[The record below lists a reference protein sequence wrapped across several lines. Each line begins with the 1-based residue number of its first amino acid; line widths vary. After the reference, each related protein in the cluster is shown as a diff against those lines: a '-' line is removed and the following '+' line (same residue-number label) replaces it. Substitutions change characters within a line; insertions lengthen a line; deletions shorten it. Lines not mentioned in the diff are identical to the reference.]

1 MKASPPRN
9 AAGPKS
15 VPHLCRNLSRF
26 CQVDFVAARIALKNA
41 GLKSIPQRAYGR
53 TMPLSPD
60 NLAYPNRRYG
70 QDIARYDWSMSVDRP
85 KRVWPDGK
93 LVAALIIVPL
103 EFFMLNPSG
112 KPFKHPGAMV
122 TPFPDLRHFT
132 SRDYGNRVGVFR
144 ILKALKQAG
153 LRATFPVNAVLL
165 AKKRP
170 LIDAALA
177 EGHEIAAYGWDTDSI
192 HYGAIDPVI
201 EAEYVTK
208 TRAAFANAG
217 LSPRAWMSPARQQS
231 EATPDLIK
239 AAGFDICL
247 DWESDSVPWTMRT
260 DHGPVTCVPVS
271 GEMDDRKI
279 LIDQRQSEAEW
290 RDQILSARDLL
301 VEEGPRFGGQ
311 VLSFTLTPYISGLPF
326 RIWALREV
334 LASLGADT
342 QVWSATASEIANV
355 QR

>member
-1 MKASPPRN
+1 
-9 AAGPKS
+9 
-15 VPHLCRNLSRF
+15 
-26 CQVDFVAARIALKNA
+26 
-41 GLKSIPQRAYGR
+41 
-53 TMPLSPD
+53 
-60 NLAYPNRRYG
+60 
-70 QDIARYDWSMSVDRP
+70 
-85 KRVWPDGK
+85 
-93 LVAALIIVPL
+93 
-103 EFFMLNPSG
+103 MLNPSG

-170 LIDAALA
+170 LIDAVLA

-192 HYGAIDPVI
+192 HYGAIDLVI

-208 TRAAFANAG
+208 TRAAFAAAG
-217 LSPRAWMSPARQQS
+217 LSPRAWMSPARQQG